1 LPAPS
6 CEFIA
11 KKTATLIFLTVVGV
25 CLAIRATTLY
35 KIRKFYPKH
44 PAHTMDD
51 QTLLEKYRA
60 LTAENEL
67 LKKENARLKAH
78 VRSTTAKIFCFH
90 YV

>member
-1 LPAPS
+1 
-6 CEFIA
+6 
-11 KKTATLIFLTVVGV
+11 
-25 CLAIRATTLY
+25 
-35 KIRKFYPKH
+35 
-44 PAHTMDD
+44 MDD